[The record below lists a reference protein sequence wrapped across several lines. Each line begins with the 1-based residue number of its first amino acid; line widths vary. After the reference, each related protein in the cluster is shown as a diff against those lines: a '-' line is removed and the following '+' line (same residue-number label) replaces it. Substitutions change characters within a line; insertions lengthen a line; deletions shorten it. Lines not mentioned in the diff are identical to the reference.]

1 MNKTPATSQIKP
13 TTATAQKIH
22 SIINGCNVTIN
33 FTPKS
38 DCIIPEI
45 KRMMLSGI
53 AKT

>member
-1 MNKTPATSQIKP
+1 MNKSPTPSQAKP
-13 TTATAQKIH
+13 TTTTAPQIH
-22 SIINGCNVTIN
+22 SIINGCKVTIN

-38 DCIIPEI
+38 DCVIPEI